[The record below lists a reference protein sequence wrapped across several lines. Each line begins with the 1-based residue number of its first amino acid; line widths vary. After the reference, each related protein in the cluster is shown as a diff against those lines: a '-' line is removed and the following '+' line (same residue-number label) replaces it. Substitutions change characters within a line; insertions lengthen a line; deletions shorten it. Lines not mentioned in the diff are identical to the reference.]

1 MPSSDLMLSRPRLQ
15 GSIVFL
21 TGFMASGKT
30 HFGHR
35 LAEVLCVPFHD
46 LDAVLER
53 EQGKSISSLFHED
66 GEERFRILERKALER
81 LVASIRASGTDTGAV
96 VATGG
101 GAACHSDNMAWMN
114 GQGVTV
120 WLNPPIE
127 ALLARLSAETD
138 HRPLVRGLRG
148 AELEAAVR
156 ARLSAREPF
165 YRMARLEVRDEDPD
179 PAQWLTQP

>member
-1 MPSSDLMLSRPRLQ
+1 MQSRPRLQ

-30 HFGHR
+30 HFGRR
-35 LAEVLCVPFHD
+35 LSEVLGVPFHD
-46 LDAVLER
+46 LDEELER
-53 EQGKSISSLFHED
+53 EQGKSISSLFRDD
-66 GEERFRILERKALER
+66 GEERFRMLEREALER
-81 LVASIRASGTDTGAV
+81 LVASIHTSRADSGAV

-114 GQGVTV
+114 GHGVTV
-120 WLNPPIE
+120 WLNPPFE
-127 ALLARLSAETD
+127 VLLARLSAETD

-165 YRMARLEVRDEDPD
+165 YRMARLELRDEDPD